1 MRTTRRGV
9 IALAG
14 CVGIAASPGCGG
26 KSEGSTAARAGEG
39 GSAGDI
45 SGADGATSGS
55 GGDAAAAGAAGS
67 AGAAGA
73 AGSCTEEIG
82 SCPATSF
89 AVWQVLLD
97 AADFGPT
104 ARFVALGG
112 RAVVV
117 DRGDA
122 SYEVVSLLNG
132 LEQEVTGQTQAV
144 WTVPSGVGT
153 PVAVALDGEAVDR
166 WTVVVLVCDDAG
178 AGCSLLR
185 GDEQTTEL
193 SPWPGSELPGEL
205 DARALV
211 LDVSSA
217 ETAVCAYGNGLFCFR
232 DGWQAEIP
240 VAEGLR
246 LNHVSISPGWA
257 LAVGEEGQWFQRALD
272 DAYVLLPWE
281 AQPPLGTASLT
292 WASTTQLYTGGVIVG
307 EGRIQAALGEQRE
320 MYACE
325 VPRELEALVLDDV
338 LFGGATGITQT
349 GEVLRHSDLRTG
361 EPRYCS
367 HDQMPAGEITA
378 IDTVRCDDSTNLRV
392 LLGDTLLVGT
402 NHCVRYL

>member
-1 MRTTRRGV
+1 MRMTKSGV
-9 IALAG
+9 SALSGCLALA
-14 CVGIAASPGCGG
+14 VGQGCGG
-26 KSEGSTAARAGEG
+26 KRESSTSAPAGEG
-39 GSAGDI
+39 GSAGAL
-45 SGADGATSGS
+45 GGGEGATSG
-55 GGDAAAAGAAGS
+55 GGDAAVGGAAGNG
-67 AGAAGA
+67 GAAGA
-73 AGSCTEEIG
+73 AGTCTEEIG

-97 AADFGPT
+97 AADFGPS

-112 RAVVV
+112 RAVLV

-122 SYEVVSLLNG
+122 SYEVVSLLNE

-193 SPWPGSELPGEL
+193 APWPGSELPGEL

-211 LDVSSA
+211 LDDSSA

-292 WASTTQLYTGGVIVG
+292 WASTAQLYAGGVVVG
-307 EGRIQAALGEQRE
+307 EGRIQAALGDQRE

-325 VPRELEALVLDDV
+325 VPRELEALVLDAV
-338 LFGGATGITQT
+338 LFGGATGITHT

-378 IDTVRCDDSTNLRV
+378 IDTVQCDDSTNLRV
-392 LLGDTLLVGT
+392 LLDDALLVGT

>member
-1 MRTTRRGV
+1 MRMMRMTALGLSALVGV
-9 IALAG
+9 
-14 CVGIAASPGCGG
+14 VVMAAVQGCGG
-26 KSEGSTAARAGEG
+26 KREGSRPAQPAEG
-39 GSAGDI
+39 GSTGAG
-45 SGADGATSGS
+45 SGG
-55 GGDAAAAGAAGS
+55 GGDAATAGAAGN

-73 AGSCTEEIG
+73 AGTCTEEVG

-97 AADFGPT
+97 AAAFGPS

-122 SYEVVSLLNG
+122 SYEVVALLNE

-153 PVAVALDGEAVDR
+153 PVAVALDSDGVSR
-166 WTVVVLVCDDAG
+166 WTVSVLVCDDAG
-178 AGCSLLR
+178 ASCSLLR
-185 GDEQTTEL
+185 GDEQATEL
-193 SPWPGSELPGEL
+193 TAWPGSELPDEL

-211 LDVSSA
+211 LDVTSA
-217 ETAVCAYGNGLFCFR
+217 ETAVCAYGSGLFCFR

-246 LNHVSISPGWA
+246 LNHVSISSGWA
-257 LAVGEEGQWFQRALD
+257 LAVGEDGQWFQRTVD

-281 AQPPLGTASLT
+281 AQPPLGTDPLT
-292 WASTTQLYTGGVIVG
+292 WASTADLGGVIVG
-307 EGRIQAALGEQRE
+307 EGRIQAALGVQGDL
-320 MYACE
+320 YGCE
-325 VPRELEALVLDDV
+325 VPRELVALALDSV
-338 LFGGATGITQT
+338 LFGGATAITKT
-349 GEVLRHSDLRTG
+349 GEVLRHNNLMTG

-367 HDQMPAGEITA
+367 LDQMPAGEIAA
-378 IDTVRCDDSTNLRV
+378 IDTVQCDDSTNLRV